1 MTYLL
6 IFFTSLITTIFITP
20 YFISFLKKSKIVDY
34 PGGRKIHS
42 GVMPR
47 MGGLVIFLIVI
58 IMLNAFVEDFS
69 SIKLL
74 IISATILIFSGIVD
88 DVIGL
93 NNFIKF
99 VIQNVS
105 AVLLIFYLEQYYTGV
120 TLFGIDLTSPWN
132 YLALLLLI
140 VGAINSIN
148 FLDGLDGLASGFA
161 LLIFSVLLVL
171 AIRKNDVFLI
181 LLSVTLL
188 GSTLGFLRF
197 NAFPASIFLGDTGSL
212 MLGFFLIML
221 TSMTSINYHESVLD
235 LTFPLIILGVPLVDT
250 VKVFILRI
258 IRRRDPF
265 SGDTSHQHHMLK
277 KSIVSYEATIF
288 IIEIFSLFYIF
299 IGLLYL
305 IDYRIEAIILF
316 FFFSILLV
324 SLHPLLSRTNVAE
337 VLNRILVRLHD
348 IPIKNLRLLIKSSLI
363 ISSVFLIVVALLSI
377 STTTSL
383 ELKELLLLLLLIFG
397 LFVISVIRFRKF
409 GTCSEMNVLFNMT
422 IFFIISKLSL
432 TSIISDELTYLII
445 TRIHEW
451 AFYILTFIISVTLIL
466 RWKSLMTHK
475 MFITGTDL
483 TIIVFMLLTF
493 IVNNI
498 FHFDLNYYLS
508 VSLLEA
514 FIIYLWYKLVV
525 DFNQNFERK
534 LSIVSFILPTLHII
548 ILIWGSAVGF

>member
-99 VIQNVS
+99 IIQNVS
-105 AVLLIFYLEQYYTGV
+105 AVILIFYLEQYYTSV
-120 TLFGIDLTSPWN
+120 SLFGFDLASPWN

-181 LLSVTLL
+181 LLNVTLL

-235 LTFPLIILGVPLVDT
+235 LNFPLIILGVPLVDT
-250 VKVFILRI
+250 VKVFVIRILRK
-258 IRRRDPF
+258 RDPF
-265 SGDTSHQHHMLK
+265 SADTSHQHHMLK

-288 IIEIFSLFYIF
+288 IIEIFSLVYIF
-299 IGLLYL
+299 LGLLYL
-305 IDYRIEAIILF
+305 IDYRIEAIALF

-337 VLNRILVRLHD
+337 VLNGILVRLHD

-383 ELKELLLLLLLIFG
+383 ELGELLLLLLIIFG
-397 LFVISVIRFRKF
+397 LFIISVIRFRKL
-409 GTCSEMNVLFNMT
+409 GTCSETSVLFNMT

-432 TSIISDELTYLII
+432 TSFISDDLTYLII

-451 AFYILTFIISVTLIL
+451 AFYILTFVISVTLIL
-466 RWKSLMTHK
+466 RWKSLMTNK

-493 IVNNI
+493 IINNI

-525 DFNQNFERK
+525 DFNRNIERK
-534 LSIVSFILPTLHII
+534 LSIVSFVLPTIHIM
-548 ILIWGSAVGF
+548 ILIWGSTVGF